1 MSQNPSLWRIR
12 YYDIKPDR
20 FSWTSDRSSDAGKT
34 WEKNY
39 LQIEARRIGKARS
52 LGQLTVTKK

>member
-12 YYDIKPDR
+12 YYDIQADR
-20 FSWTSDRSSDAGKT
+20 FSWAGDRSPDDGKT

-52 LGQLTVTKK
+52 LGRLTVAKK